1 MRMKRLIGTAVVVG
15 GTGLAA
21 ARWLSTRQ
29 EQEGRQEAGDRPLVV
44 TVNRPPEEV
53 APGGRLPE
61 PRGGVKDLAGFQVR
75 RAPGNRGREIEARL
89 TEPVPDGVRGA
100 AARITGDD
108 PRQPVREALREA
120 KSLLETGEVLRADV
134 PPSTHPTPA
143 GKVLDLVT
151 RRSRGE
157 GRL

>member
-1 MRMKRLIGTAVVVG
+1 MKRLVG
-15 GTGLAA
+15 AA
-21 ARWLSTRQ
+21 AVA
-29 EQEGRQEAGDRPLVV
+29 AGAGLVVARRMTGKERGAADLPLAV
-44 TVNRPPEEV
+44 TVNRSPEDV

-61 PRGGVKDLAGFQVR
+61 PLRRVGDLAEFDVR
-75 RAPGNRGREIEARL
+75 PAPGDRGTEIEARM
-89 TEPVPDGVRGA
+89 TAPVPTGVRGA
-100 AARITGDD
+100 AARVTGDD

-120 KSLLETGEVLRADV
+120 KSLLETGEVLRADT

-151 RRSRGE
+151 RRSGGE

>member
-1 MRMKRLIGTAVVVG
+1 MRRLIGAAMVIG
-15 GTGLAA
+15 GTGVAA
-21 ARWLSTRQ
+21 ARWLLQRQ
-29 EQEGRQEAGDRPLVV
+29 DHEAGNRPLAV
-44 TVNRPPEEV
+44 TVNRPPDEV
-53 APGGRLPE
+53 APEGRLPE
-61 PRGGVKDLAGFQVR
+61 PLRRVAELADFDVR
-75 RAPGNRGREIEARL
+75 PAPGDRGTEIHARL
-89 TEPVPDGVRGA
+89 TEPVPGGARGV

-120 KSLLETGEVLRADV
+120 KSLLETGEVLRADA

-151 RRSRGE
+151 RRSGGE

>member
-1 MRMKRLIGTAVVVG
+1 MRMRGLIGAAVVVG
-15 GTGLAA
+15 GTGVAA
-21 ARWLSTRQ
+21 ARRLLERQ
-29 EQEGRQEAGDRPLVV
+29 DHEAGNRPLAV

-53 APGGRLPE
+53 APGGELPQ
-61 PRGGVKDLAGFQVR
+61 PLLRVADLAEFDVR
-75 RAPGNRGREIEARL
+75 PAPGDRGTEIHARM
-89 TEPVPDGVRGA
+89 TEPVPGGARGV

-120 KSLLETGEVLRADV
+120 KSLLETGEILRSDA

-143 GKVLDLVT
+143 GKILDLVT
-151 RRSRGE
+151 RRSGGE